1 MTGVAL
7 PATVDV
13 LVAGS
18 GAAGLVAALA
28 AAEGGASVLVAEAG
42 PAFGGTTALSG
53 GRVWVPG
60 NAHGAAA
67 GRSDPPEAARR
78 YIKATCP
85 SADDALV
92 DAFVETAP
100 RMSEWIERATP
111 HRFELCPDYPDYHPS
126 LPGATLGGR
135 TLDSAP
141 FDTAVLGELAPLV
154 LRGPASTPVTHGEW
168 DRWRFAHRFDEALLA
183 RRDEQGIV
191 TGGRA
196 LVATLLAACRDA
208 GVVLAAEARVTR
220 LRMEGGAVTGAELTR
235 DAEPA
240 TVAARAVVLAT
251 GGFEWNAGMLEREVP
266 VPVTGLGGP
275 PTNVGDA
282 VGIARDAGAALV
294 GMAHGWMMPM
304 VQLPGETLQG
314 RPFFR
319 SLVTERG
326 LPRSIIVN
334 AAGERFA
341 NESLPYNELVREFQR
356 PGPGGFPN
364 ARGWL
369 VFDEGFRER
378 YALPGIRPDR
388 PLPDWLA
395 RGETLGALARAAGFG
410 GAALEAT
417 VAEWNAMCAA
427 GRDARFARGE
437 SAYDRYYGDPALG
450 ECRNLGPLDSP
461 PFYAIEVLP
470 GTIGTKGG
478 PRTDL
483 DGRALR
489 ADGSPISGLY
499 AAGNAAAGW
508 LLDAYPAPG
517 ATLAVAMTFG
527 YRAGR
532 HTATI
537 GATR

>member
-1 MTGVAL
+1 MTL
-7 PATVDV
+7 PGSVDV
-13 LVAGS
+13 VVAGS
-18 GAAGLVAALA
+18 GAAGLVAACA
-28 AAEGGASVLVAEAG
+28 AAEAGASVLVAEAG
-42 PAFGGTTALSG
+42 EAFGGTTALSG
-53 GRVWVPG
+53 GRVWAPG

-67 GRSDPPEAARR
+67 GKADSPEDAWR
-78 YIKATCP
+78 YIKAACP

-92 DAFVETAP
+92 DAFVATAP
-100 RMSEWIERATP
+100 EMTAWVERATP
-111 HRFELCPDYPDYHPS
+111 HRFVLCPDYPDYLQS

-141 FDTAVLGELAPLV
+141 FDTAALGELGPLV
-154 LRGPASTPVTHGEW
+154 LRGPASTPVTHAEW
-168 DRWRFAHRFDEALLA
+168 DRWRFAHRFDEDLLA
-183 RRDEQGIV
+183 QRDETGIV

-196 LVATLLAACRDA
+196 LVAALLAACRRA
-208 GVVLAAEARVTR
+208 GVALATGTR
-220 LRMEGGAVTGAELTR
+220 ITGLRPEGGAELTR
-235 DAEPA
+235 DGEPA
-240 TVAARAVVLAT
+240 TVAARAVILAT
-251 GGFEWNAGMLEREVP
+251 GGFEWNAELLAREVP

-282 VGIARDAGAALV
+282 VGLAAAAGAELI

-304 VQLPGETLQG
+304 VQVPGETLQG

-356 PGPGGFPN
+356 PGPGGGFPN
-364 ARGWL
+364 ARAWL

-378 YALPGIRPDR
+378 YALPGVRPDG
-388 PLPDWLA
+388 PVPDWVARADTLA
-395 RGETLGALARAAGFG
+395 GLASGLGIRGE
-410 GAALEAT
+410 ALERT
-417 VAEWNAMCAA
+417 VAEWNAMSAA
-427 GRDARFARGE
+427 GRDERFDRGE
-437 SAYDRYYGDPALG
+437 SPYDRYYGDPALG
-450 ECRNLGPLDSP
+450 DKRNFGPLDTP
-461 PFYAIEVLP
+461 PYYAVEVLP

-478 PRTDL
+478 PRTDA

-489 ADGSPISGLY
+489 PDGSPIGGLY

-517 ATLAVAMTFG
+517 ATLGVAMTFG

-532 HTATI
+532 HAA
-537 GATR
+537 GAA